1 MGEIR
6 FSWKNIKWILIMLP
20 FYGRRL
26 SRKTNRFSL
35 IDLKNYKFFFNEVNL
50 CSTKKNLNKLCR
62 NFNLEIGFGKG
73 ENLIFQSRTKK
84 NDIFFAIDPFIS
96 GGLNLKKEIE
106 ISKISNIYFSN
117 VTFSQFFERIGDF
130 NFKKIFILF
139 PDPWP
144 KKKHKKRRLI
154 NEEFVKNLDKITLK
168 NSEIYIATDDEDYSN
183 QISKSFL
190 KQNLFNLLLKTTDN
204 QSFED
209 YNIYPTKY
217 FRKAK
222 RENRRIN
229 FFIYKK

>member
-20 FYGRRL
+20 FYGRKL
-26 SRKTNRFSL
+26 SRKTKRFNL
-35 IDLKNYKFFFNEVNL
+35 IDLKNFKFFFNELNL
-50 CSTKKNLNKLCR
+50 RNTKKNLNKLCR
-62 NFNLEIGFGKG
+62 NVNLEIGFGKG
-73 ENLIFQSRTKK
+73 ENLIFQSQTKK
-84 NDIFFAIDPFIS
+84 DDIFFAIDPFIS
-96 GGLNLKKEIE
+96 GGLKLKAEIE
-106 ISKISNIYFSN
+106 IFEISNIYFSN
-117 VTFSQFFERIGDF
+117 VTFSQFFEIIGDF

-154 NEEFVKNLDKITLK
+154 NEEFVKQINQITLK
-168 NSEIYIATDDEDYSN
+168 DSEIYIATDDEDYSK

-190 KQNLFNLLLKTTDN
+190 NQNFFKLFLKTTDN
-204 QSFED
+204 QSFEY